1 MSLTPEFDWRLPDP
15 LPEQA
20 SSLAAEAGIPLVGA
34 ALMLQRGCRTAGDV
48 SEFLEPSPARLN
60 KPDTLPDIG
69 PATDRILA
77 ALNKGQRICVYGD
90 YDVDGVCGTAL
101 LTTVLRGLG
110 ADVIYYL
117 PHRQSEGYGL
127 SMDGIEH
134 CRQQKVSL
142 LVTNDCGSTDHAE
155 VDAARQAGVDVVITD
170 HHEPPS
176 ELPSALAVV
185 NPKRPD
191 SGYPF
196 SELAGVGVAFK
207 LAWSLL
213 SRLGRPRQELTGL
226 LDLVGLGTIADVVP
240 LVDENRVLARFG
252 LEAIRTSSRPGLRAL
267 LDKCGIAGRPLRSY
281 DVGFI
286 LGPRLNAAGRIS
298 HALDAARLLLSGDE
312 AESARLAA
320 ELDRLNRERQV
331 LEEKTMV
338 QAVRL
343 IEPAGLHKKRVV
355 VVARPGW
362 NEGVIGIVAAR
373 LVERYH
379 RPCFVI
385 AVSKDK
391 GKGSGRSI
399 SGFDLYASLEACSDH
414 LLGFG
419 GHKYAAGL
427 TIGKDEVD
435 AFRSAVNSAAAEVP
449 EDVFQRTLD
458 IDVVA
463 DLDDVDP
470 DLVGLLNSLEPFG
483 PGNSRP
489 VFASLGVEIVGYPRR
504 FGKGHLKFN
513 VRAGTEILEAVAW
526 RRSHDLPDM
535 QPDCPEA
542 LDICYTVERNTF
554 RGRTATRLNV
564 RDMRTHQEASTGEPA
579 D

>member
-1 MSLTPEFDWRLPDP
+1 LSLTPDP
-15 LPEQA
+15 PAEQA
-20 SSLAAEAGIPLVGA
+20 SSLAEQAGIPQVAA
-34 ALMLQRGCRTAGDV
+34 ALMLQRGYRTADEV
-48 SEFLEPSPARLN
+48 REFLEPSPARLN

-77 ALNKGQRICVYGD
+77 AIDQGERVCVYGD

-101 LTTVLRGLG
+101 LTIVLRGLG

-127 SMDGIEH
+127 SMHGIEH

-155 VDAARQAGVDVVITD
+155 VDAARLAGIDVVITD
-170 HHEPPS
+170 HHEPPA

-191 SGYPF
+191 SEYPF
-196 SELAGVGVAFK
+196 TELAGVGVAFK

-213 SRLGRPRQELTGL
+213 SRRGRPRQELTDL

-240 LVDENRVLARFG
+240 LVEENRILARFG

-267 LDKCGIAGRPLRSY
+267 LDRCGIAGRPLRSY
-281 DVGFI
+281 DVGYI
-286 LGPRLNAAGRIS
+286 LGPRLNAAGRVS
-298 HALDAARLLLSGDE
+298 HALDAAHLLLSDDE
-312 AESARLAA
+312 AESVRLAT

-331 LEEKTMV
+331 LEEKTMA
-338 QAVRL
+338 QAVQL
-343 IEPAGLHKKRVV
+343 IEPAGLHKQRVV

-362 NEGVIGIVAAR
+362 NEGVVGIVAAR

-385 AVSKDK
+385 AMGRDK

-399 SGFDLYASLEACSDH
+399 SGFDLYAGLEKCAGH

-427 TIGKDEVD
+427 TVSRDEVD
-435 AFRSAVNSAAAEVP
+435 FFRSAINSAAADVP
-449 EDVFQRTLD
+449 EDIFQRTLD
-458 IDVVA
+458 IDIVT
-463 DLDDVDP
+463 DLDAVDP
-470 DLVGLLNSLEPFG
+470 DLVDLLNSLEPFG
-483 PGNSRP
+483 QGNSRP
-489 VFASLGVEIVGYPRR
+489 VFASLGVEVVGYPRR
-504 FGKGHLKFN
+504 FGKDHLKFN
-513 VRAGTEILEAVAW
+513 VRAGVETLEAVAW

-535 QPDCPEA
+535 QPDCPAA
-542 LDICYTVERNTF
+542 LDICYTVERNSF
-554 RGRTATRLNV
+554 RGRTGTRLNI
-564 RDMRTHQEASTGEPA
+564 RDMRTHQAASAGEPA